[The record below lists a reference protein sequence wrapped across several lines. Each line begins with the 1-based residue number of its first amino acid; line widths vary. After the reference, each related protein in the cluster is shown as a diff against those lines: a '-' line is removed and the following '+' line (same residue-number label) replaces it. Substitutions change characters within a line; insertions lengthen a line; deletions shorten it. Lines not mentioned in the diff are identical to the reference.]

1 MLHIHV
7 HDPFPKNSIMFPYSS
22 VKQDPAKPVSGPQN
36 PFQGGG
42 GGPSARAT
50 PPAKENFCKSQ
61 MLPQNMVE
69 NLKNRWS

>member
-42 GGPSARAT
+42 GGH
-50 PPAKENFCKSQ
+50 FCKSDSTCKRKLLQ
-61 MLPQNMVE
+61 VSNVAPKYGGKPE
-69 NLKNRWS
+69 E